1 MFVDALPRVGV
12 CREVIN
18 LEEEFQLLTVTVL
31 TDVDDVQDTEV
42 VVLVGAEVLGVLA
55 TSLTWRLALLAN
67 LVHPEEAHANSQER
81 FLEIIR
87 NLTVQKM
94 ERNSGDIWI
103 VDQNSRGRLEQNS
116 RRRFLLPNPRTRG
129 WRRRIVSGIIRKQ

>member
-55 TSLTWRLALLAN
+55 TSLTWRLALRAN

-103 VDQNSRGRLEQNS
+103 VEQNSRGSLIGAEFPETIPPPQS
-116 RRRFLLPNPRTRG
+116 
-129 WRRRIVSGIIRKQ
+129 